1 MASTLSLS
9 GINCSGESQL
19 PCHKNIQSAL
29 KSETIPKKKKCKKAK
44 WLSAGGLEI
53 AEKRKEKGKG
63 LKERYTHLNA
73 EFQRLSSLEKEMAT
87 HSSGFLAQR
96 IPWME
101 EPGGLP
107 SMGSKS
113 PRIAKSDTTEQLR
126 IHFHFQPSA
135 ETFSSCVCY

>member
-19 PCHKNIQSAL
+19 PCHKNTQSAL

-53 AEKRKEKGKG
+53 AEKRREEKGKG

-73 EFQRLSSLEKEMAT
+73 EFQRLSSLEKEMVT
-87 HSSGFLAQR
+87 HSSILAQR

-101 EPGGLP
+101 ESGGLQ
-107 SMGSKS
+107 SMGSQS
-113 PRIAKSDTTEQLR
+113 PRIARSDRTEQLH